1 MLSKL
6 PTSIAIFGPGLMG
19 ASLLMALRAKSPDT
33 RLGAWGRRDE
43 ALGQLHAL
51 GLVDFAS
58 TDARE
63 VAAQTE
69 GAILCVP
76 VDKMTDV
83 ARNIAGALPAGAVVT
98 DVGSVKFSIVR
109 DLEKIFRGVADFV
122 GSHPMCGSEATGLS
136 AARPDLYAGAVCVVT
151 PTATSSLDAV
161 DKVVDLWKTVGG
173 REKIM
178 TPEEHDRATALAS
191 HVPHVAAAALVELL
205 FSSDE
210 AAREL
215 CASGFRDTTRVA
227 SGSPSLWE
235 AILRENRREVA
246 VGLDGL
252 AKLLQSFAAH
262 LEAGDMKKVREVLE
276 AARDHR
282 AELLGS

>member
-1 MLSKL
+1 MLSNL
-6 PTSIAIFGPGLMG
+6 PTSIAVFGPGLMG
-19 ASLLMALRAKSPDT
+19 ASLLMALRAKSSAT

-43 ALGQLHAL
+43 ALEELHKL

-58 TDARE
+58 TDAAE

-69 GAILCVP
+69 CAILCVP
-76 VDKMTDV
+76 VDKMTDI
-83 ARNIAGALPAGAVVT
+83 ARAMAGALPAGAVVT
-98 DVGSVKFSIVR
+98 DVGSIKISIVR
-109 DLEKIFRGVADFV
+109 DLEKIFRGGAEFV

-136 AARPDLYAGAVCVVT
+136 AARPDLYEGAVCVVT
-151 PTATSSLDAV
+151 PTVTSSPEAV
-161 DKVVDLWKTVGG
+161 NKVVALWKAVGG

-178 TPEEHDRATALAS
+178 TPEEHDRAAALAS

-210 AAREL
+210 SAREL

-235 AILRENRREVA
+235 AILQENRHEVA
-246 VGLDGL
+246 SGLGGL
-252 AKLLQSFAAH
+252 AKLLQAVAAH
-262 LEAGDMKKVREVLE
+262 LEAGDMKKVRELLE
-276 AARDHR
+276 AARAHR